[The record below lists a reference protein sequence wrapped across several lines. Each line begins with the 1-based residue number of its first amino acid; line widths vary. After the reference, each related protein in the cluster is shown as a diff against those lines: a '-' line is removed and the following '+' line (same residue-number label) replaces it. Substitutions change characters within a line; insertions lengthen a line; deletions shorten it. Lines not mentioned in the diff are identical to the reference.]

1 MEHIK
6 ADPYIE
12 LLFENCDCI
21 KIHMCAVTLLRFRT
35 DGEEWDYY
43 QGDDVFLKAA
53 TLKALYLN
61 IDPTQTFAF
70 CSKQIETAEECI
82 QRILTSDD
90 ITRIYV
96 NGKPHLVPWKEETYK
111 AKIVGGIPQHDKII
125 CVRNLAQHVKKTVNN
140 KNEKR
145 IEIVIDPEYK
155 DDER

>member
-6 ADPYIE
+6 ADPCIE
-12 LLFENCDCI
+12 ILFENCDCI
-21 KIHMCAVTLLRFRT
+21 RINMYAVTFLRFRT

-43 QGDDVFLKAA
+43 KRDDVFLKAT

-70 CSKQIETAEECI
+70 GSKQIKTAEECI

-96 NGKPHLVPWKEETYK
+96 NNKPYLVPWKEETYE
-111 AKIVGGIPQHDKII
+111 AKIVGGIPPNDTIT
-125 CVRNLAQHVKKTVNN
+125 CVRNLAQHVKTTVNN